1 MLTVILLPLRTIQT
15 ESLPPSANESI
26 LNQQR
31 LKRPTSPHLTIYQ
44 PQLTWVMSIANRAA
58 GVGLSVRMFIFLIQ
72 CFFFF
77 WESGIDLISILKRVV
92 ISSVRILDGILNRTR
107 NIRQCACCRICSR
120 TSRWSEVPRE
130 NHPCFTFRI
139 PFV

>member
-58 GVGLSVRMFIFLIQ
+58 GVGLSVRMFILLIQ

-77 WESGIDLISILKRVV
+77 LEIGY
-92 ISSVRILDGILNRTR
+92 
-107 NIRQCACCRICSR
+107 
-120 TSRWSEVPRE
+120 
-130 NHPCFTFRI
+130 
-139 PFV
+139 